1 MTTPI
6 GPYSPVVRAGDWLVC
21 SGQLGLVE
29 GRLVE
34 GVDAQTTQALA
45 NAGALLA
52 GQGASLSD
60 VVKTLV
66 FLLDMGDFPI
76 MNEAYAA
83 AFGDHR
89 PARSTVAVAGLPMGA
104 LVEIEVW
111 AMRAA
116 G

>member
-6 GPYSPVVRAGDWLVC
+6 GPYSPIVRAGDWLVC

-29 GRLVE
+29 GHLVD
-34 GVDAQTTQALA
+34 GVAAQTARA
-45 NAGALLA
+45 IGNAGDLLA
-52 GQGASLSD
+52 SHGAGLGD

-66 FLLDMGDFPI
+66 FLLDMANFAP
-76 MNEAYAA
+76 MNEAYAE

-104 LVEIEVW
+104 LVEVEVW

>member
-6 GPYSPVVRAGDWLVC
+6 GPYSPLVRAGDWLVS
-21 SGQLGLVE
+21 SGQMGLVD
-29 GRLVE
+29 GRLVD
-34 GVDAQTTQALA
+34 GVAAQTTQALE
-45 NAGALLA
+45 NVGALLD
-52 GQGASLSD
+52 GHGASLGD

-66 FLLDMGDFPI
+66 FLADMGDFAA
-76 MNEAYAA
+76 MNDAYAA

-89 PARSTVAVAGLPMGA
+89 PARSTVGVAALPMGA

-111 AMRAA
+111 AMKAP